1 MAHELS
7 DSTAAGP
14 LALRPARRLT
24 TFTHAIF
31 FVLGFSAVFI
41 LGWGGAATL
50 VGDTFFAYRPLLAR
64 IGGVVVILF
73 GLATIG
79 ILRLPWIQ
87 YDLRFHWRPAGRS
100 GFIPSVLMG
109 VFFAAGWTPCVGVT
123 LSAILTL
130 GFAQE
135 TAGQGLLLL
144 TGYALGLAIPFL
156 LLGLL
161 VDRATL
167 IVRRLKP
174 HMRWLQ
180 IVNGLLLVAMGLL
193 LLSNQ
198 MTRISAWALKNGLY
212 LDFGRGSTVAPTS
225 LLAAAAGLLSFLS
238 PCVLPLVPAYLGYLG
253 GRAANA
259 PTPARQQTQE

>member
-1 MAHELS
+1 MADELV
-7 DSTAAGP
+7 DSTAAAR
-14 LALRPARRLT
+14 LAVRPARRLT
-24 TFTHAIF
+24 TFTHAAF
-31 FVLGFSAVFI
+31 FVLGFSTVFV

-50 VGDTFFAYRPLLAR
+50 VGDMFFAYRPLLAK

-73 GLATIG
+73 GLATMG

-87 YDLRFHWRPAGRS
+87 YDLRVHWNPAGRS
-100 GFIPSVLMG
+100 GLVPSVLMG
-109 VFFAAGWTPCVGVT
+109 VFFAAGWTPCLGVT

-130 GFAQE
+130 GLAQE

-161 VDRATL
+161 VDRAAL

-180 IVNGLLLVAMGLL
+180 IVNGLLLVGMGLL
-193 LLSNQ
+193 LFSNQ

-212 LDFGRGSTVAPTS
+212 FDFGRGSTTAPTY

-259 PTPARQQTQE
+259 PTPARQQTQQ